1 MVDYDL
7 IEKINHFEIKNYLV
21 SLIIKFSG
29 INLTY
34 TSEEMEEYYQLLTQG
49 KYASRVKEIKAL
61 LPTAEGEAETIL
73 LKELSELIKKI
84 K

>member
-1 MVDYDL
+1 
-7 IEKINHFEIKNYLV
+7 
-21 SLIIKFSG
+21 
-29 INLTY
+29 
-34 TSEEMEEYYQLLTQG
+34 MEEYYQLLTQG
-49 KYASRVKEIKAL
+49 KYASRVKEIKGL